1 MPDGFWITLVK
12 SLVLAN
18 LVMGVFAML
27 TWAER
32 RILGRFQ
39 NRLGPNRVG
48 PYGMLQPIA
57 DLVKLIRKESLLPE
71 GINPALYLM
80 APVVSLF
87 ASLAVFAVIPFGGL
101 VTVPGTDFQFHLW
114 ISDPSVGLLVV
125 FALGSLSFYGFLVG
139 GWSSAS
145 KYSLYGS
152 MRAGSQL
159 VSYEVSL
166 ALAVIGVVMMAQTL
180 SLPGIVEAQKHD
192 GIPYIVPQFL
202 GFVIYV
208 IASTAEVSRIP
219 FDLPEA
225 EGELVAGYHT
235 EYGGMRWAM
244 FQNAEYVALIAFAA
258 IASVLFLGGPV
269 GPAWLPLPGPIW
281 MAIKMGVFIL
291 LQMWVRGTLPRVR
304 YDHLMSLGWKLLLPA
319 ATINLLITSVVVA
332 YRA

>member
-48 PYGMLQPIA
+48 PYGLLQPIA
-57 DLVKLIRKESLLPE
+57 DLVKLIRKESLLPQ
-71 GINPALYLM
+71 GINPALYLL

-139 GWSSAS
+139 GWSSSS

-152 MRAGSQL
+152 MRAVSQL

-180 SLPGIVEAQKHD
+180 SLPGIAEAQKHD
-192 GIPYIVPQFL
+192 GIPYIIPQFL

-258 IASVLFLGGPV
+258 VASVLFLGGPV
-269 GPAWLPLPGPIW
+269 GPSWLPLPGPIW
-281 MAIKMGVFIL
+281 MLIKMGLFIL